1 MSEQSFW
8 TQVRRF
14 VPLRWWASI
23 AILVPA
29 SVLLQ
34 VLGFSSVV
42 VFGATALALVPLAA
56 LLGFATEEVA
66 GHVGPS
72 LGGILNATMGN
83 LTELILGLILLWHG
97 HTEVVKASLAG
108 SIIGNLLLVL
118 GLAAF
123 VGGLRQERQSFNRF
137 AAGSNTT
144 MLLVAVVALVMPA
157 VYDLAVF
164 GSVGHTGPTVEQLS
178 LWTAFI
184 LLFCYLG
191 SLIFTFRTHRNL
203 FGIEPAAPPKVGI
216 AASLAVLIGAA
227 ALIGLESEFLATQV
241 ELTAHALGWTDRFVG
256 IVVIAV
262 VGNAA
267 EHSTAV
273 MMAYKKKMDL
283 ALSISMGS
291 SAQIAL
297 FVAPCLVVVSEMF
310 MAPMSLA
317 FPPPEIVA
325 VIFSVAVVTVVCLD
339 GETNWFEGLQL
350 VGVYLI
356 LAIFFYLLPATS

>member
-1 MSEQSFW
+1 MSERSFW
-8 TQVRRF
+8 VEIWRF

-34 VLGFSSVV
+34 VLGLSTIA
-42 VFGATALALVPLAA
+42 VFAATALALIPLAA

-118 GLAAF
+118 GLAAL
-123 VGGLRQERQSFNRF
+123 VGGLREERQSFNRF

-164 GSVGHTGPTVEQLS
+164 GSVGHAGPSVEQLS

-184 LLFCYLG
+184 LLVCYAG

-203 FGIEPAAPPKVGI
+203 FGIEPAAPPKIGL
-216 AASLAVLIGAA
+216 AASLAILIGAA
-227 ALIGLESEFLATQV
+227 VLIGVESELLASQV

-273 MMAYKKKMDL
+273 MMAYKKKIDL

-297 FVAPCLVVVSEMF
+297 FVAPCLVAVSEMF
-310 MAPMSLA
+310 TAPMSLA
-317 FPPPEIVA
+317 FPPPEIIA

-356 LAIFFYLLPATS
+356 LAIFFYLLPAAS